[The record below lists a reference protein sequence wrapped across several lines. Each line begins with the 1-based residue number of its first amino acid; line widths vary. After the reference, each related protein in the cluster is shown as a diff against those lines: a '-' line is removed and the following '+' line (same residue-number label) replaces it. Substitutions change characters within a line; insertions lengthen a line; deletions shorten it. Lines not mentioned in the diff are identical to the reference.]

1 VISDYFFRAEFWT
14 RHCTVTS
21 RIQAPFGGASA
32 AAPPVASAGV
42 ALNAY
47 SIEGL
52 LRVVLEEPKL
62 FCSGLRRS
70 MRSQKSKL
78 RRLQFQLHPREEP
91 SQRGPR
97 YFSSVLRRS
106 GAQCCRTDTFFPGPD
121 RGSAVP
127 QLVRSIGAKPT
138 HNLAHLQP
146 KFEQTGCIS
155 VTVFALL
162 PSKW

>member
-1 VISDYFFRAEFWT
+1 MFLL
-14 RHCTVTS
+14 C
-21 RIQAPFGGASA
+21 RIPDPTLHGDKSHSAPFGGASA

-42 ALNAY
+42 APNAY

-52 LRVVLEEPKL
+52 LCVVLEEPEL
-62 FCSGLRRS
+62 FCSGLS
-70 MRSQKSKL
+70 GACGAKKGKL
-78 RRLQFQLHPREEP
+78 RRLQFRLQPREEP

-121 RGSAVP
+121 RGSTLP
-127 QLVRSIGAKPT
+127 QLVKSIGAKPT

-146 KFEQTGCIS
+146 KVKKLIGC
-155 VTVFALL
+155 
-162 PSKW
+162 